1 MNSVATRRQI
11 AHLACRRLPARANV
25 TPFLPS
31 CVDDAI
37 TLRSGV
43 DDGGGFGR
51 VPLLRLSGQTAGLR
65 PKAGSARLA

>member
-1 MNSVATRRQI
+1 MKSVATRRQI
-11 AHLACRRLPARANV
+11 AHLACRRFPARANV

-37 TLRSGV
+37 TLQSGV
-43 DDGGGFGR
+43 DDGGFGR
-51 VPLLRLSGQTAGLR
+51 VPLLRLSGQTAGLG